1 MIEIIQLLDIIF
13 FILLEKSPSN
23 IIMINNI
30 MSIILEA
37 TTDKEMLKANKTK
50 SVFLILDSKDLFI
63 KTLR

>member
-1 MIEIIQLLDIIF
+1 MEIIQLLDIIF
-13 FILLEKSPSN
+13 FIFLEKSPSN
-23 IIMINNI
+23 TIMINNI

-50 SVFLILDSKDLFI
+50 SAFLILDSKDLFI

>member
-30 MSIILEA
+30 ISIILEA

-63 KTLR
+63 KT

>member
-1 MIEIIQLLDIIF
+1 MEIIQLLDVIF
-13 FILLEKSPSN
+13 FILSEKSPSN
-23 IIMINNI
+23 TMMINNI

-63 KTLR
+63 NP

>member
-13 FILLEKSPSN
+13 FILLEKSPSK

-37 TTDKEMLKANKTK
+37 TTDIEMLKANKTK

>member
-1 MIEIIQLLDIIF
+1 MMEIIQLLDVIF
-13 FILLEKSPSN
+13 FILSEKSPSN
-23 IIMINNI
+23 TMMINNI

-63 KTLR
+63 NP